1 MTQAKGVLPKSREDT
16 ISLFRNPKACGYFIG
31 VTLRSDLD
39 RAGAQAWLQV
49 VTPLVDDLVAR
60 LPPARGQVEGEKVAA
75 VAVGLAPTFFATAG
89 APRFDPPVQMPAG
102 FEANP
107 PGVSIGLLWD
117 SPDLVNVPHLPAD
130 VLFYVVSV
138 FEARVARFIE
148 QLQATAPVVSGI
160 AIDRGYQRVDG
171 DEPFGYKDG
180 VRNMLPRSE
189 RLANVFVHAER
200 EVEEPRGAIG
210 GSYLS
215 FLRIV
220 QNRDAFAAL
229 GDDSVRDAVIGRHR
243 DGHRLDLEGIS
254 PEHEPTD
261 PPVGLPP
268 SSHVRKAGPRGP
280 HDDLQI
286 FRRGLPFLEIADGH
300 VRIGLNFASFQSSL
314 DQLDT
319 VLNDWIF
326 APNFP
331 VEGAGPDRLLDPN
344 GALTHMEKIGL
355 FFVPPYDPR
364 HLAAT
369 LFDAPPPPTKQGR
382 LVIRK
387 RVIDP
392 TDPRRRFERRGFVF
406 RILDAS
412 SQPVGA
418 DFTSNSSGRAVFDG
432 RLTIGSTFSV
442 VEVASPIPVN
452 PAPPTVFLMSQPN
465 QQVRIENTVPA
476 PNQPYGG

>member
-1 MTQAKGVLPKSREDT
+1 MTQAKGVLPKSAEDT
-16 ISLFRNPKACGYFIG
+16 ISLFRNPKTGGYFVG
-31 VTLRSDLD
+31 VTLRADLD
-39 RAGAQAWLQV
+39 RAGVQAWLQT

-60 LPPARGQVEGEKVAA
+60 LPADRGQTEGEKVAA
-75 VAVGLAPTFFATAG
+75 VAVGLAPTFFAVAG
-89 APRFDPPVQMPAG
+89 APRFDPPVQVPAG
-102 FEANP
+102 FEPSPA
-107 PGVSIGLLWD
+107 GVSSPLLWD

-148 QLQATAPVVSGI
+148 QLQATAPVVSAI
-160 AIDRGYQRVDG
+160 TIDRGYQRVDG

-189 RLANVFVHAER
+189 RLTNVFVHGER
-200 EVEEPRGAIG
+200 EIEEPQAAVG

-229 GDDSVRDAVIGRHR
+229 GDEAVRDAVIGRHG
-243 DGHRLDLEGIS
+243 DGHRLDLDGIS
-254 PEHEPTD
+254 PEHEPAD
-261 PPVGLPP
+261 PPPALPP
-268 SSHVRKAGPRGP
+268 ASHVRKAGPRGP
-280 HDDLQI
+280 HDDVQI
-286 FRRGLPFLEIADGH
+286 FRRGLPFLELADGR

-331 VEGAGPDRLLDPN
+331 VDGAGPDRLLDPN
-344 GALTHMEKIGL
+344 GGLTRMDTIGL
-355 FFVPPYDPR
+355 FFVPPHDAR

-369 LFDAPPPPTKQGR
+369 LFDAPPHPAKQGR

-392 TDPRRRFERRGFVF
+392 ADPRRRFERRGFVF

-412 SQPVGA
+412 GQQVGA

-432 RLTIGSTFSV
+432 RLAIGSTYSV

-452 PAPPTVFLMSQPN
+452 PSQPTVFLMSQPN
-465 QQVRIENTVPA
+465 QQVRIDNTVPA